1 MQIQRET
8 LTRTSFLL
16 LIALSLFW
24 GLNWPIMKVALTSFE
39 PLTFRTFCI
48 GSGAIGLSIIAKC
61 AGLSLWVPR
70 REWKWLILGSV
81 FNILGWNVLVIYGLD
96 LMAAGRSVILA
107 YTMPLW
113 GILLSA
119 VFLREK
125 ITPRKYCALILGLI
139 GLAILMGSDI
149 LILQAGPTGAL
160 LVLGAAVSW
169 ATGTVII
176 KFAKLTIPITVMTAW
191 QLIFAAIPI
200 AILTILFEG
209 TDLPALKLWP
219 TLAVIYNIVLAFNFS
234 YWAWFRIVNEVP
246 VSVSAISI
254 LAIPIIGV
262 CASSLFLHEQIGIQE
277 LSALTLVV
285 SALSMALIPKQFISK
300 Q

>member
-1 MQIQRET
+1 
-8 LTRTSFLL
+8 
-16 LIALSLFW
+16 
-24 GLNWPIMKVALTSFE
+24 
-39 PLTFRTFCI
+39 
-48 GSGAIGLSIIAKC
+48 
-61 AGLSLWVPR
+61 
-70 REWKWLILGSV
+70 LILGSV
-81 FNILGWNVLVIYGLD
+81 FNILGWNVVVIYGLD

-125 ITPRKYCALILGLI
+125 ITIRRYCALTLGLI

-149 LILQAGPTGAL
+149 LILQAAPTGAL

-191 QLIFAAIPI
+191 QLLFAAIPI

-209 TDLPALKLWP
+209 TTLPALKLWP

-254 LAIPIIGV
+254 LTIPIIGV
-262 CASSLFLHEQIGIQE
+262 CASGMILHEQIGIQE
-277 LSALTLVV
+277 VSALTLVV
-285 SALSMALIPKQFISK
+285 SALSMALIPKKFTSK